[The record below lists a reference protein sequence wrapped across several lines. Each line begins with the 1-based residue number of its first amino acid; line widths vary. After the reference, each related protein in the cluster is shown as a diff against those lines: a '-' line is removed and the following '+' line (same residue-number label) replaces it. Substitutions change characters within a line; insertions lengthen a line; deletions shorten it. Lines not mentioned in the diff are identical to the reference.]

1 MHNCECGKF
10 EEITRDVPLGPMIH
24 QIDRL
29 MFRNLSSRVRA
40 EGLDEVTLMHGW
52 VMRYLYEN
60 RDRVICQKDIEHTF
74 DIRRSTVT
82 NIIQLMEKKGYVERR
97 SVPGDARLKC
107 VSLTAKGEEN
117 HLQME
122 HLISMLEKE
131 QVIDITEEEL
141 DSLYRIMTKIKKNLI
156 RIQVGGEEEE
166 YASDNLKEV
175 KEFKRASIATPI
187 YMILEVLMEMLH
199 SVSDGINH

>member
-82 NIIQLMEKKGYVERR
+82 NIIQLMEKKGYVERSR
-97 SVPGDARLKC
+97 SEEDRRGVL
-107 VSLTAKGEEN
+107 VSLSEKGEKAYF
-117 HLQME
+117 HHRMF
-122 HLISMLEKE
+122 HEKM
-131 QVIDITEEEL
+131 V
-141 DSLYRIMTKIKKNLI
+141 M
-156 RIQVGGEEEE
+156 
-166 YASDNLKEV
+166 
-175 KEFKRASIATPI
+175 
-187 YMILEVLMEMLH
+187 EVL
-199 SVSDGINH
+199 DGMDKEETEVLTRALTKLQKFFRTYGNDK

>member
-10 EEITRDVPLGPMIH
+10 EEITRGVPLGPMIH

-82 NIIQLMEKKGYVERR
+82 NIIQLMENQV
-97 SVPGDARLKC
+97 
-107 VSLTAKGEEN
+107 LT
-117 HLQME
+117 
-122 HLISMLEKE
+122 
-131 QVIDITEEEL
+131 VF
-141 DSLYRIMTKIKKNLI
+141 NL
-156 RIQVGGEEEE
+156 
-166 YASDNLKEV
+166 
-175 KEFKRASIATPI
+175 
-187 YMILEVLMEMLH
+187 
-199 SVSDGINH
+199 